1 MKHSILFFLSFLFI
15 INVNAQQDS
24 IVAKKQVYKKINP
37 WVTYPIIG
45 VGLVTNY
52 FGIQFLK
59 SKPGIDPALLTT
71 YGPEDVNA
79 FDRGATRQHTADKA
93 YRDMKISD
101 WLLNGSFVLP
111 LALLA
116 DKNIKSD
123 ALKVG
128 VILLESSAIMANAYS
143 WGVGHVNRIR
153 PYVFNPQEDP
163 LRRIRRGSFNSFYGG
178 HAAAS
183 AMATFFAVK
192 VYHDYNPGSKLT
204 PWLYGVALIPPA
216 AVAYFRYTSG
226 MHFPSDLIVGIAAGA
241 FIGTIVPHL
250 HKAKNNGLSIY
261 PVIGPGNGIGMTYQF
276 K

>member
-1 MKHSILFFLSFLFI
+1 MKNSILFFLSFLFI

-24 IVAKKQVYKKINP
+24 VVAKKQVYKKINP

-59 SKPGIDPALLTT
+59 SKPGIPESDIAN

-79 FDRGATRQHTADKA
+79 FDRSATRQNTGEKA
-93 YRDMKISD
+93 KRDMFISD

-123 ALKVG
+123 ALKIG

-143 WGVGHVNRIR
+143 WGVGHVNRKR
-153 PYVFNPQEDP
+153 PYVYNPNEDIG
-163 LRRIRRGSFNSFYGG
+163 RRTRKGSFNSFYGG

-204 PWLYGVALIPPA
+204 PWLYGAALIPPA
-216 AVAYFRYTSG
+216 AVAYLRYTSG
-226 MHFPSDLIVGIAAGA
+226 MHFPSDLIVGITAGA

-250 HKAKNNGLSIY
+250 HKVKNKNLSFY
-261 PVIGPGNGIGMTYQF
+261 PMIGPGNGIGMTYQF